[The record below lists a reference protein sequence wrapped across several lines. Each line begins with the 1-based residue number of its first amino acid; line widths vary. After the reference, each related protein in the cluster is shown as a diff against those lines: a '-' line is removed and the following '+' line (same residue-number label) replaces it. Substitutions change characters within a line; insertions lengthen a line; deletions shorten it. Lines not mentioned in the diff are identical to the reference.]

1 MEMEVALERK
11 MELEVVRRRRREIWM
26 ERLFLAAAW
35 FVLLVTIS
43 VLLAILSKLFA
54 DGLTRLNWQFLVSF
68 PSRRPELA
76 GIFPAWVGTLY
87 VMVLTAAIALPLG
100 VGAAIYLE
108 EFASR
113 NWFARLV
120 ELNISNLAGVP
131 AIVYGLL
138 GLQVFVRWCKMG
150 ESVLAG
156 ACTLAL
162 MSLPVIIVASREAL
176 RAVPNSIRE
185 AALAIGAT
193 KWQTVRDHV
202 LPLALPGIMTGT
214 ILALSRAI
222 GEAAPL
228 VTIGALVFVAFLP
241 KTPLDTFT
249 VLPIQAYNW
258 VSRPQP
264 EFHRNAAAALIV
276 LLVLLL
282 LLNSVAIYLRNRY
295 QQRWRI

>member
-1 MEMEVALERK
+1 MEVAIEARLQQEAAI
-11 MELEVVRRRRREIWM
+11 RRRKREIWM
-26 ERLFLAAAW
+26 ERIFLSLAW
-35 FVLLVTIS
+35 VALLITMT
-43 VLLAILSKLFA
+43 VLLAILGKLFA
-54 DGLTRLNWQFLVSF
+54 DGLTRINWQFLTSF
-68 PSRRPELA
+68 PSRRPEAA
-76 GIFPAWVGTLY
+76 GIFSAWVGTIY
-87 VMVLTAAIALPLG
+87 VMGLTAAIALPFG

-113 NWFARLV
+113 NWFTRLV
-120 ELNISNLAGVP
+120 ELNINNLAGVP
-131 AIVYGLL
+131 AIIYGLL
-138 GLQVFVRWCKMG
+138 GLQFFVRWFKMG

-185 AALAIGAT
+185 AALALGAT

-202 LPLALPGIMTGT
+202 LPLAIPGILTGT

-228 VTIGALVFVAFLP
+228 VTIGALTFVAFLP
-241 KTPLDTFT
+241 KSPLDPFT

-276 LLVLLL
+276 LLALLL
-282 LLNSVAIYLRNRY
+282 LMNSIAIYLRNRY

>member
-1 MEMEVALERK
+1 METTADWRLKATTV
-11 MELEVVRRRRREIWM
+11 RRREIWM
-26 ERLFLAAAW
+26 ERLFLLAAW
-35 FVLLVTIS
+35 GALLLTIS
-43 VLLAILSKLFA
+43 LLLAILGKLFV
-54 DGLTRLNWQFLVSF
+54 DGLTRLNWQFLTSF
-68 PSRRPELA
+68 PSRRPEEA
-76 GIFPAWVGTLY
+76 GIFSAWVGTLY
-87 VMVLTAAIALPLG
+87 VMVLTATIALPLG

-120 ELNISNLAGVP
+120 ELNISNLAGIP

-138 GLQVFVRWCKMG
+138 GLQVFVRWFRMG

-185 AALAIGAT
+185 AALALGAT

-228 VTIGALVFVAFLP
+228 VTIGALTFVAFLP
-241 KTPLDTFT
+241 KSPFDPFT

-258 VSRPQP
+258 ISRPQP
-264 EFHRNAAAALIV
+264 EFHHNAAAALIV

-282 LLNSVAIYLRNRY
+282 LMNSLAIYLRNRY

>member
-1 MEMEVALERK
+1 METSGGLKV
-11 MELEVVRRRRREIWM
+11 ELESVSKRRREIWM
-26 ERLFLAAAW
+26 ERVFLALAW
-35 FVLLVTIS
+35 FALLLTLS
-43 VLLAILSKLFA
+43 VLLAILGKLFA
-54 DGLTRLNWQFLVSF
+54 DGLTRINLQFLTSF
-68 PSRRPELA
+68 PSRRPEDA
-76 GIFPAWVGTLY
+76 GIFSAWVGTIY
-87 VMVLTAAIALPLG
+87 VMVLTAVIALPLG

-113 NWFARLV
+113 NWFTRLV
-120 ELNISNLAGVP
+120 ELNINNLAGIP
-131 AIVYGLL
+131 AIIYGLL
-138 GLQVFVRWCKMG
+138 GLQVFVRWFRMG

-156 ACTLAL
+156 ACTLAI

-176 RAVPNSIRE
+176 RSVPVSIRE
-185 AALAIGAT
+185 AALALGAT

-202 LPLALPGIMTGT
+202 LPLAIPGILTGT

-228 VTIGALVFVAFLP
+228 VTIGALTFVAFLP
-241 KTPLDTFT
+241 KSPLDPFT

-282 LLNSVAIYLRNRY
+282 LMNSIAIYLRNRY
-295 QQRWRI
+295 QRRWQI

>member
-1 MEMEVALERK
+1 VGISTAKFEPEVTT
-11 MELEVVRRRRREIWM
+11 RRRKREIWM
-26 ERLFLAAAW
+26 ERLFLASAW
-35 FVLLVTIS
+35 IALFLTIS
-43 VLLAILSKLFA
+43 ILLAILGKLFS
-54 DGLTRLNWQFLVSF
+54 DGLTRINWQFLISF
-68 PSRRPELA
+68 PSRRPEEA
-76 GIFPAWVGTLY
+76 GIFSAWVGTLY

-100 VGAAIYLE
+100 IGAAIYLE

-113 NWFARLV
+113 NWFTRLV
-120 ELNISNLAGVP
+120 ELNISNLAAIP
-131 AIVYGLL
+131 AIIYGLL
-138 GLQVFVRWCKMG
+138 GLQVFVRWFRMG

-156 ACTLAL
+156 ACTLAI

-176 RAVPNSIRE
+176 RSVPNSIRE
-185 AALAIGAT
+185 AALALGAT

-202 LPLALPGIMTGT
+202 LPLALPGILTGT

-228 VTIGALVFVAFLP
+228 VTIGALTFVAFLP
-241 KTPLDTFT
+241 KSPLDPFT

-276 LLVLLL
+276 LLALLL
-282 LLNSVAIYLRNRY
+282 LMNSIAIYLRNRY

>member
-1 MEMEVALERK
+1 METSGELKV
-11 MELEVVRRRRREIWM
+11 ELEAVSKRRREIWM
-26 ERLFLAAAW
+26 ERVFLALAW
-35 FVLLVTIS
+35 FALLLTLS

-54 DGLTRLNWQFLVSF
+54 DGLTRINFQFLTSF
-68 PSRRPELA
+68 PSRRPEDA
-76 GIFPAWVGTLY
+76 GILSAWVGTIY
-87 VMVLTAAIALPLG
+87 VMVLTAAIALPFG

-113 NWFARLV
+113 NWFTRLV
-120 ELNISNLAGVP
+120 ELNINNLAGVP
-131 AIVYGLL
+131 AIIYGLL
-138 GLQVFVRWCKMG
+138 GLQVFVRWFRMG

-156 ACTLAL
+156 ACTLVI

-176 RAVPNSIRE
+176 RAVPVSIRE
-185 AALAIGAT
+185 AALALGAT

-202 LPLALPGIMTGT
+202 LPLAIPGILTGT

-228 VTIGALVFVAFLP
+228 VTIGALTFVAFLP
-241 KTPLDTFT
+241 KSPLDPFT

-276 LLVLLL
+276 LLALLL
-282 LLNSVAIYLRNRY
+282 LMNSIAIYLRNRY
-295 QQRWRI
+295 QRRWQI

>member
-1 MEMEVALERK
+1 METSGELKV
-11 MELEVVRRRRREIWM
+11 ELESVSKRRREIWM
-26 ERLFLAAAW
+26 ERVFLALAW
-35 FVLLVTIS
+35 FALLLTLS
-43 VLLAILSKLFA
+43 VLLAILGKLFA
-54 DGLTRLNWQFLVSF
+54 DGLTRINLQFLTSF
-68 PSRRPELA
+68 PSRRPEDA
-76 GIFPAWVGTLY
+76 GIFSAWVGTIY
-87 VMVLTAAIALPLG
+87 VMVLTAVIALPLG

-113 NWFARLV
+113 NWFTRLV
-120 ELNISNLAGVP
+120 ELNINNLAGIP
-131 AIVYGLL
+131 AIIYGLL
-138 GLQVFVRWCKMG
+138 GLQVFVRWFRMG

-156 ACTLAL
+156 ACTLAI

-176 RAVPNSIRE
+176 RSVPVSIRE
-185 AALAIGAT
+185 AALALGAT

-202 LPLALPGIMTGT
+202 LPLAIPGILTGT

-228 VTIGALVFVAFLP
+228 VTIGALTFVAFLP
-241 KTPLDTFT
+241 KSPLDPFT

-264 EFHRNAAAALIV
+264 EFHRDAAAALIV

-282 LLNSVAIYLRNRY
+282 LMNSIAIYLRNRY
-295 QQRWRI
+295 QRRWQI

>member
-1 MEMEVALERK
+1 MTTTIAAK
-11 MELEVVRRRRREIWM
+11 RRREKLL
-26 ERLFLAAAW
+26 EGLFLATAW
-35 FVLLVTIS
+35 LALALVIALLV
-43 VLLAILSKLFA
+43 AILADVVA
-54 DGLTRLNWQFLVSF
+54 DGWARLSWKFLTGF
-68 PSRRPELA
+68 PSRRPEEA
-76 GIFPAWVGTLY
+76 GILPAWVGTLY
-87 VMVLTAAIALPLG
+87 VMALTAFIALPIG
-100 VGAAIYLE
+100 VGAAVYLE
-108 EFASR
+108 EFAPR

-120 ELNISNLAGVP
+120 ELNINNLAGVP
-131 AIVYGLL
+131 AIIYGLL
-138 GLQVFVRWCKMG
+138 GLQVFVRWCRMG

-185 AALAIGAT
+185 AALALGAT

-202 LPLALPGIMTGT
+202 LPLALPGILTGT

-228 VTIGALVFVAFLP
+228 ITIGALTFVAFVP
-241 KTPLDTFT
+241 KSPFDPFT

-264 EFHRNAAAALIV
+264 EFHQNAAAAL
-276 LLVLLL
+276 LVLLAL
-282 LLNSVAIYLRNRY
+282 LSLMNGIATYLRNRY
-295 QQRWRI
+295 QQQWQI